1 MYTIE
6 LKTSWVEIFISN
18 TFLFNTFD
26 VLKLEQRSPFFW
38 RQHSY
43 LLDIIKQ
50 VLILCRLWQFSYI
63 FPILC
68 EVSSFD
74 YHNILLLMT
83 FVIPKKHHHFLSLDN
98 FWLRLTVIAWEV
110 SIGPLFTTSQHSL
123 QYPDIYVNRTSLL
136 ILLQQCNDG
145 EQDGCVDNECQLLVG
160 LLSSISSISFPGSR
174 KF

>member
-1 MYTIE
+1 MYSIE
-6 LKTSWVEIFISN
+6 LKTCWVEVLINN
-18 TFLFNTFD
+18 TFLWILLIFWKDNVRT
-26 VLKLEQRSPFFW
+26 KITFFW
-38 RQHSY
+38 RQYYY

-83 FVIPKKHHHFLSLDN
+83 CVIPKKHHHFLSLDN

-123 QYPDIYVNRTSLL
+123 QYPDIFVIRTSLL

-145 EQDGCVDNECQLLVG
+145 E
-160 LLSSISSISFPGSR
+160 
-174 KF
+174 